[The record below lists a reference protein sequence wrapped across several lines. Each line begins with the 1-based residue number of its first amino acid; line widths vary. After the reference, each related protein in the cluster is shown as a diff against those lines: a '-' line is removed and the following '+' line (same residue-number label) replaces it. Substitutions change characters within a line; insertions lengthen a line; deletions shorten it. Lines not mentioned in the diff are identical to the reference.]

1 MADATKMKQAKTV
14 YETFCKALDARKWK
28 YEGHPEDR
36 VITFSYMGEDIPMNF
51 VVFIDEDRQ
60 LVRMLSRLPFTFA
73 EDHRV
78 DGTVATSYINFKL
91 ADGSFDY
98 DYFTGEVIFRLTA
111 TFIESLVSEELLFY
125 MVACSCYTVDKYNDK
140 LLMVAKGMLP
150 VDRFI
155 AGD

>member
-78 DGTVATSYINFKL
+78 DGAVATSYINFKL

-155 AGD
+155 AGG

>member
-28 YEGHPEDR
+28 YESHPEDR

-73 EDHRV
+73 EDHRE
-78 DGTVATSYINFKL
+78 DGAVATSYINYKL

-150 VDRFI
+150 IDRFI
-155 AGD
+155 SGD

>member
-28 YEGHPEDR
+28 YEDHPEDR

-78 DGTVATSYINFKL
+78 DGAVATSYINFKL

-150 VDRFI
+150 IDRFI
-155 AGD
+155 SGD

>member
-28 YEGHPEDR
+28 YEDHPEDR
-36 VITFSYMGEDIPMNF
+36 VITVSYMGEDIPMNF

-78 DGTVATSYINFKL
+78 DGAVATSYINFKL

-155 AGD
+155 AGG

>member
-28 YEGHPEDR
+28 YEDHPEDR

-78 DGTVATSYINFKL
+78 DGAVATSYINFKL

-125 MVACSCYTVDKYNDK
+125 MVACSCYTGDKYNDK

-155 AGD
+155 AGG

>member
-28 YEGHPEDR
+28 YEDHPEDR

-78 DGTVATSYINFKL
+78 DGAVATSYINFKL

-155 AGD
+155 AGG

>member
-28 YEGHPEDR
+28 YEDHPEDR

-51 VVFIDEDRQ
+51 VAFIDEDRQ

-78 DGTVATSYINFKL
+78 DGAVATSYINFKL

-155 AGD
+155 AGG

>member
-28 YEGHPEDR
+28 YEGHPEDM
-36 VITFSYMGEDIPMNF
+36 VITFSYMGEDIPMDF

-78 DGTVATSYINFKL
+78 DGAVATSYINFKL

-155 AGD
+155 AGG

>member
-28 YEGHPEDR
+28 YEDHPEDR

-78 DGTVATSYINFKL
+78 DGAVATSYINFKL

-125 MVACSCYTVDKYNDK
+125 MVTCSCYTVDKYNDK

-155 AGD
+155 AGG

>member
-78 DGTVATSYINFKL
+78 DGAVATSYINYKL

-111 TFIESLVSEELLFY
+111 TFIDSLVSEELLFY
-125 MVACSCYTVDKYNDK
+125 MVACSCYTVDEYNDK

-155 AGD
+155 AGG

>member
-1 MADATKMKQAKTV
+1 MADATKMKQAKMV

-78 DGTVATSYINFKL
+78 DGAVATSYINYKL